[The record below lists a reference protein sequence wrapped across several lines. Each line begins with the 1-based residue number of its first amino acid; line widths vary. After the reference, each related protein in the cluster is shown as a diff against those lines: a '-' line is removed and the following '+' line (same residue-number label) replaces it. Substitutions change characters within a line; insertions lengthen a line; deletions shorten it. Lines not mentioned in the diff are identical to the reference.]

1 MGINIRLKPLIVMA
15 VIIFSTV
22 MCPSVANA
30 HKLNVFAYFENDAVV
45 GEAYFSDG
53 APARDCEVVI
63 KDPCDDVVIGKSH
76 TDKDGKFVI
85 SIGDSKKGDFSIIV
99 NAGMGHLGQTKISFH
114 AQEDDMNARA
124 GEKSHFEGSKDEDEL
139 PHLGEEDLLSLMR
152 TAVRSELDPLHNELI
167 QLRKELSSPGF
178 REIVGGIGY
187 IFGLVGIILWSKG
200 GRSRERN

>member
-1 MGINIRLKPLIVMA
+1 MGIKIKLKPLVVMA
-15 VIIFSTV
+15 VIILSMV
-22 MCPSVANA
+22 MRPSVANA

-99 NAGMGHLGQTKISFH
+99 NAGMGHLGQTKIS
-114 AQEDDMNARA
+114 
-124 GEKSHFEGSKDEDEL
+124 
-139 PHLGEEDLLSLMR
+139 
-152 TAVRSELDPLHNELI
+152 
-167 QLRKELSSPGF
+167 
-178 REIVGGIGY
+178 
-187 IFGLVGIILWSKG
+187 
-200 GRSRERN
+200 